1 MHQEKGIK
9 RLVEEHV
16 SSKNA
21 ALNILHAGQW

>member
-16 SSKNA
+16 LSKNA
-21 ALNILHAGQW
+21 ALNILHAGQ

>member
-9 RLVEEHV
+9 RLVEEHA

-21 ALNILHAGQW
+21 ALNILHAGQ

>member
-16 SSKNA
+16 PSKNG
-21 ALNILHAGQW
+21 ALYILHAGQ

>member
-16 SSKNA
+16 SSKSA
-21 ALNILHAGQW
+21 ALNILHAGQ

>member
-21 ALNILHAGQW
+21 ALNILYAGQ